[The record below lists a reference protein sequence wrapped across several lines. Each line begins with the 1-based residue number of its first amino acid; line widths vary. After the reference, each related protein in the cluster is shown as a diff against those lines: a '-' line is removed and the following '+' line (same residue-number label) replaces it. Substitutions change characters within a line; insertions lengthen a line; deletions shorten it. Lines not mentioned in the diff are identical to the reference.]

1 MSELLYSE
9 IWFDTFPN
17 FRFRGFVSIL
27 NFLQMIYGL
36 AELSIQ
42 DIDND
47 DSVQFT
53 YNSRGN
59 AIISK
64 DSSIQLL
71 NCNLIFHKTWRFPS
85 WLRNI

>member
-1 MSELLYSE
+1 
-9 IWFDTFPN
+9 
-17 FRFRGFVSIL
+17 
-27 NFLQMIYGL
+27 MIYGL

-53 YNSRGN
+53 HNSRGN

-64 DSSIQLL
+64 DSSI
-71 NCNLIFHKTWRFPS
+71 
-85 WLRNI
+85 